1 VPTLTELPQWTIRT
15 SGDEV
20 TFTHVRREPGRDG
33 GPRVWSGRGLGLRE
47 GDLPAFGK
55 ALGEV
60 MKLPAYWRAR
70 VRPAGAG
77 SGWSEPR
84 HDPGDGFVYV
94 TGPCRLARD
103 HAGYEPVESFTLDL
117 ADVRDLRVRIAA
129 HLHRLRTA
137 NPTVR

>member
-1 VPTLTELPQWTIRT
+1 MPTLTELPQWTIRT

-20 TFTHVRREPGRDG
+20 TFTHVPAERGSGG

-70 VRPAGAG
+70 ARSARPEAD
-77 SGWSEPR
+77 WSPPR
-84 HDPGDGFVYV
+84 RDPGDGFVYV

-103 HAGYEPVESFTLDL
+103 HAGYEPVASFTLEL
-117 ADVRDLRVRIAA
+117 ADVRGLRVRIAA
-129 HLHRLRTA
+129 HLHLGRSA
-137 NPTVR
+137 PGA